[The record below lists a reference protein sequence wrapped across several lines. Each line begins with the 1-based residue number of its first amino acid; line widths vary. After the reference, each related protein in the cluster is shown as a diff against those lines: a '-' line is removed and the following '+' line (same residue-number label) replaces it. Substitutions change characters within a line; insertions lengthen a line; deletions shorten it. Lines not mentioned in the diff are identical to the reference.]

1 MYQSLTARG
10 HDPIISDFVI
20 LMLVFTRYSRKYS
33 RSAGNANKLPSS
45 AAMPIAVESGNN
57 ADSRPARARCARSVD
72 CHRGGVIPQ
81 ERLRPDDG
89 QGSMAMKAT
98 DAHEDK
104 WFSTAVVTIPQR
116 SGARSLKLKSAR
128 SNGSDLEQHRP

>member
-1 MYQSLTARG
+1 MLTLYTPAKKIFPER
-10 HDPIISDFVI
+10 
-20 LMLVFTRYSRKYS
+20 RK
-33 RSAGNANKLPSS
+33 RKS
-45 AAMPIAVESGNN
+45 AAFLGGNAVESGNN

-72 CHRGGVIPQ
+72 RHRGGVIPQ